1 MPQGG
6 NFDGAAGVLAGMA
19 IRRAWKRAGF
29 APEFDVATMA
39 IRAEESTW
47 FPYSYIGSK
56 GALGLLSAEALEVR
70 RADTG
75 RTLAEHIDA
84 AWALDAASVRDR
96 VARLETAAM

>member
-1 MPQGG
+1 
-6 NFDGAAGVLAGMA
+6 MA
-19 IRRAWKRAGF
+19 LPACSPAWRFCRPGKAPGF

-56 GALGLLSAEALEVR
+56 GALGLLSEEALEVR

-84 AWALDAASVRDR
+84 AGFQLGPVRER
-96 VARLETAAM
+96 VAHWKRRM